1 MGKMFSS
8 RIRRILAA
16 FVILG
21 AMTSSAFAPPLR
33 MAPRV
38 EPLYHP
44 RLHETFDIAPLERRT
59 LPDGLTVDT
68 PDLDSHKD
76 ATPRLLR
83 PSPRLVPID

>member
-38 EPLYHP
+38 EPLFP
-44 RLHETFDIAPLERRT
+44 RIERVDPAPFESHRSG
-59 LPDGLTVDT
+59 PDWLSSD
-68 PDLDSHKD
+68 PDSRKNDSSEQ
-76 ATPRLLR
+76 RILR
-83 PSPRLVPID
+83 PSPRVVPVD